1 MKMKITPKY
10 SKGREHETLVQ
21 FDNARFVSPDLLY
34 PNVYIHSRFGLVQP
48 LLETVQ
54 STGATTMDVTEMDVP
69 EFRFQAY
76 YEKPVFFF
84 LYNTDNYFHFLYDA
98 LPTLAQYLRMDPC
111 PRLLM
116 NPRHEYPFVT
126 DCLRLLGIDKKDIRK
141 PELDTLYGTL
151 LVASSPT
158 HEGCSNEPP
167 SPEIWEVYNAM
178 KQKAFETPIETPKKF
193 YVSRRSWIHGDTSNI
208 GTDYTLRRKMLCE
221 DELVDALK
229 ASGYAEVFCENLTM
243 AEKIQYFANATHV
256 VGAIGGGMCNL
267 VFASPSCKVVCI
279 GSPEFESINRRF
291 LFPMAHT
298 DLTMFRDTRSVSN
311 LYRRVKADGIIGEVI
326 AEEGDDLIL
335 SIGNGVTW
343 NNAEER
349 EVLRVSKQDAVF
361 LDKGLNSP
369 WNFSVKECMKLIQ

>member
-1 MKMKITPKY
+1 MKITPKY
-10 SKGREHETLVQ
+10 TEGREHETLVR
-21 FDNARFVSPDLLY
+21 FENARFVSPDLLY
-34 PNVYIHSRFGLVQP
+34 PNVYIHCRLGLIQP

-54 STGATTMDVTEMDVP
+54 STGATTMDVTEMTVP
-69 EFRFQAY
+69 EFHFWAY
-76 YEKPVFFF
+76 YETPVFFF
-84 LYNTDNYFHFLYDA
+84 IYNTDNYFHFLYDA
-98 LPTLAQYLRMDPC
+98 LPTLAQYLRMT
-111 PRLLM
+111 PRPKLIM
-116 NPRHEYPFVT
+116 NPRHEYPFVRE
-126 DCLRLLGIDKKDIRK
+126 CLELLGIGKKDIRK

-158 HEGCSNEPP
+158 HEGCSNDPP
-167 SPEIWEVYNAM
+167 SSEIWEVYNAM
-178 KQKAFETPIETPKKF
+178 KQKAFERPIETPKKF

-208 GTDYTLRRKMLCE
+208 GTDYTTRRKMLCE

-229 ASGYAEVFCENLTM
+229 AKGYVEVFCENLTM
-243 AEKIQYFANATHV
+243 AEKIQYFANATHI

-267 VFASPSCKVVCI
+267 VFSPPNCKVVCI

-291 LFPMAHT
+291 LFTMQHT

-311 LYRRVKADGIIGEVI
+311 LYRRVKAGGIIGEVI

-343 NNAEER
+343 NNTDKQKT
-349 EVLRVSKQDAVF
+349 LRVPKEEAVF

-369 WNFSVKECMKLIQ
+369 WNFSVEECMKLIQ